1 MGFQMF
7 CSYGHAYRL
16 TKENYYKDILL
27 KSADEL
33 AKLYNPRVGTLF
45 IMALES
51 ERKQLAS

>member
-1 MGFQMF
+1 MF

-33 AKLYNPRVGTLF
+33 AKLYNPRVGTSYRGLG
-45 IMALES
+45 
-51 ERKQLAS
+51 K